1 MSRLHKWA
9 VAAGI
14 GAAAVLLLSGT
25 SPISGQDKKWV
36 TIKGQVVW
44 KGDIPEKKK
53 PDVKTDKEHCLSK
66 GELYYEDIQINA
78 KNKGVKNVWVYLK
91 PAEGNEFAKGSIKPE
106 LDTAKS
112 VEHVID
118 QPCCQFVPRIL
129 AARSGDWLL
138 VKNSAPV
145 PHNVNYNADNDAFN
159 VTVPSGGTHKPKM
172 ALAAQ
177 NSPILF
183 KCDIH
188 PWMSGRI
195 MVFDHPYYAVTD
207 ENGNFEIKG
216 APEGK
221 LRIFYRHENG
231 YHKGRDGAKGF
242 PLEVK
247 DEKAGAMELKP
258 LELELP
264 KPTS

>member
-1 MSRLHKWA
+1 MPRLRKWA
-9 VAAGI
+9 AAAGV
-14 GAAAVLLLSGT
+14 GAAAVLVLFAAAPS
-25 SPISGQDKKWV
+25 SGQDKKWV

-44 KGDIPEKKK
+44 KGDLPEKKK

-66 GELYYEDIQINA
+66 GELYYEDVQIDP
-78 KNKGVKNVWVYLK
+78 KTKGVKNVWVYLK
-91 PAEGNEFAKGSIKPE
+91 PAAGEEFAAGDVNPALKPQP
-106 LDTAKS
+106 K
-112 VEHVID
+112 EHVID

-129 AARSGDWLL
+129 AARTGDTLL

-159 VTVPSGGTHKPKM
+159 QTIPAGGQYKPKT

-177 NSPILF
+177 RGPILF

-221 LRIFYRHENG
+221 LRVFYRHENG
-231 YHKGRDGAKGF
+231 YHKGREGAKGF
-242 PLEVK
+242 PIEIK
-247 DEKAGAMELKP
+247 DEKGGTMELKP